1 MTDDEFIELFVKWKP
16 SASIPAARQWFEQR
30 NLTLTPMKAGAL
42 LTGSKSQIE
51 QAFAVSLDDT
61 KPAGNLPI
69 PQQLHD
75 HVETI
80 TIMRPRSY
88 HRQ

>member
-1 MTDDEFIELFVKWKP
+1 
-16 SASIPAARQWFEQR
+16 
-30 NLTLTPMKAGAL
+30 MKAGAL

-51 QAFAVSLDDT
+51 QAFAVSLDAT
-61 KPAGNLPI
+61 QPAGNLPI
-69 PQQLHD
+69 PQKLHD